1 MQGVSFVLY
10 AADKNGKQTRIGGQ
24 TDASLSFGAEMVDTT
39 SKDHSGWASDMPA
52 GKSWEIS
59 SSAFLAFDAG
69 HEILEDAF
77 MNSQLVDVQLRTPSN
92 SKWVGKAYIENL
104 DYSFGVKDIAQFDFT
119 LKGQGPLC
127 RVYQDEE
134 ESPSI
139 DAETC
144 ESACELHGAVPPIV
158 EKEDTEE
165 QTENTEG

>member
-1 MQGVSFVLY
+1 MSKNMQGVSFVLY
-10 AADKNGKQTRIGGQ
+10 AADKNGVQTRIGGQ

-59 SSAFLAFDAG
+59 SSAFLAFDTG

-92 SKWVGKAYIENL
+92 SKWIGKAYIENL

-127 RVYQDEE
+127 RVTQKPEE
-134 ESPSI
+134 NPI
-139 DAETC
+139 VDAETC
-144 ESACELHGAVPPIV
+144 EVAYDEHGKPEAIVP
-158 EKEDTEE
+158 EETE
-165 QTENTEG
+165 TP